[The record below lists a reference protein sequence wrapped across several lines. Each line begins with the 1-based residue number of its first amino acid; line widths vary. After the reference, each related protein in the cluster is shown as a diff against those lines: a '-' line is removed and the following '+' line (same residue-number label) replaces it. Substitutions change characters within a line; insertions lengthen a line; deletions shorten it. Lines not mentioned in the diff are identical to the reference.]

1 MLEGRKERKKKKNM
15 EKHFL
20 NSSFVLA
27 SKKNHLLCLNVYV
40 GKKTLKQNL
49 KFVSTE
55 NLKILELLDCMNL
68 VLHKINH
75 GPIVVEKDPKKG
87 S

>member
-1 MLEGRKERKKKKNM
+1 MW
-15 EKHFL
+15 
-20 NSSFVLA
+20 
-27 SKKNHLLCLNVYV
+27 

-55 NLKILELLDCMNL
+55 NLKIFELLDCMNL

-75 GPIVVEKDPKKG
+75 GPIVIEKDPKK
-87 S
+87 SS